1 MELETMRCMMELEYN
16 IDGLE
21 LKICEREKILY
32 RGGFDLES
40 ARRNHPVGYSMGVRW
55 SSP

>member
-1 MELETMRCMMELEYN
+1 MRCMMELEYN